1 MEGIRLNKYSDQIKE
16 ISNNIANL
24 PDIEQVA
31 IIHEIIDDTPYKTK
45 EYNKY
50 LHDEYHISHNKANI
64 INSNAKRIKL
74 KPCEDMSNCDLKKVI
89 TQRYSIRDY
98 KNEEVS
104 FEQFSTILHY
114 SFGKK
119 RTARGA
125 YDQREYPFRF
135 VNSAGG
141 LNHLDL
147 YVFVNKV
154 TGVESGIYYYD
165 FINDE
170 LIQIEHGNM
179 RLAEKYVNYQ
189 NEFTVYS
196 NFIVTI
202 VSDLSRIVPKYYKR
216 AYRMVHMD
224 AGIATAYMQLL
235 GEYLGVSS
243 CIVAG
248 FLENE
253 LEKLLSLTENDY
265 PISTMSFGI
274 KN

>member
-1 MEGIRLNKYSDQIKE
+1 MEGIRINKYEDQIKE
-16 ISNNIANL
+16 ISNKIAHL
-24 PDIEQVA
+24 PDIKQVA

-50 LHDEYHISHNKANI
+50 FHDEYYISHNKEKI
-64 INSNAKRIKL
+64 VNSNAKRIKL
-74 KPCEDMSNCDLKKVI
+74 KPYDDMSDCDLKKII
-89 TQRYSIRDY
+89 TDRYSIRDY

-125 YDQREYPFRF
+125 YDQREFPFKF
-135 VNSAGG
+135 INSAGG

-154 TGVESGIYYYD
+154 TGIESGIYYYD

-179 RLAEKYVNYQ
+179 RLIVKYVNYQ

-196 NFIVTI
+196 NFVVTI

-224 AGIATAYMQLL
+224 AGIATAYMQII
-235 GEYLGVSS
+235 GEYLGISS
-243 CIVAG
+243 CVVAG
-248 FLENE
+248 FLEHE